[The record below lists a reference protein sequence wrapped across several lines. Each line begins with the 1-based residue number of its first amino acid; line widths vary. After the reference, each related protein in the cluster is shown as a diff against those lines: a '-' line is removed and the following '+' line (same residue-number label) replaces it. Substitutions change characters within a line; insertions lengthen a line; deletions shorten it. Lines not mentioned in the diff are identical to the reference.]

1 MEGKRR
7 KRRRK
12 LIPSR
17 IVGVACLAILV
28 VYGFVRAG
36 VHFGVPRSFGQP
48 HLLASI
54 TDKRVTESSGVAPSQ
69 IYPNVYYTFNDSGD
83 TARFFQFDRKGRIL
97 HVFNVTNGDN
107 VDWEDMASAKLDGKP
122 YLFFGDI
129 GDNMGRRP
137 SIAIYRV
144 PEPGNDTEVRADQIY
159 TLRYPDGSHNAETLL
174 VNPKTGDI
182 MIVTKA
188 ALHPQGIYY
197 LPRPHSSG
205 SWTLKKLA
213 DIEVNANMR
222 SAKLITGGAW
232 SQDGRYVVLR
242 TYLGA
247 YEFRAEDPMQW
258 FETEPMRIK
267 TNLEMQGEGITYS
280 LNGSSLITTSE
291 GNPCPVSEIAIGRS

>member
-7 KRRRK
+7 KHKRK
-12 LIPSR
+12 LIPGR
-17 IVGVACLAILV
+17 IAAGMVLTILA

-36 VHFGVPRSFGQP
+36 AHFALPRSFGQA
-48 HLLASI
+48 HLIAAI
-54 TDKRVTESSGVAPSQ
+54 KDPRVTESSGVAPSQ
-69 IYPNVYYTFNDSGD
+69 LYHNIYYTFNDSGD
-83 TARFFQFDRKGRIL
+83 TARFFQFDRTGQIL
-97 HVFNVTNGDN
+97 HVFNVTNGAN

-144 PEPGNDTEVRADQIY
+144 PEPGNETEIKADQIY

-174 VNPKTGDI
+174 VNPKTGD
-182 MIVTKA
+182 MMVVTKA
-188 ALHPQGIYY
+188 ARHPQGVYY
-197 LPRPHSSG
+197 LPRPYGSG
-205 SWTLKKLA
+205 SWTLRKLA

-232 SQDGRYVVLR
+232 SQDAKHVVLR

-247 YEFRAEDPMQW
+247 FEFPGNDPMHW
-258 FETEPMRIK
+258 FENDPVRIK
-267 TNLEMQGEGITYS
+267 TNFEMQGEGITYS
-280 LNGSSLITTSE
+280 LDGSSLITTSE
-291 GNPCPVSEIAIGRS
+291 GTPCPVSEIPIEK